1 MVFSGETV
9 YFLRVFDYNFLKH
22 RKREVVLMKK
32 LVFINA
38 CIRGQDSRTLSVA
51 QPILAALEARYAI
64 TRIDLTGSSLA
75 PVTAPLF
82 DQRGSGISP
91 EDSAYGKLVAEAD
104 RIVIAAPFW
113 DMSFPSV
120 LKVFFE
126 HISVPDITFR
136 NNPDGTTRGNCKAE
150 KLLYITTRGME
161 IETGSAL
168 DQGTSYLKA
177 LGWLWGF
184 GEVITVAARGMD
196 VQPAEIVQQRLED
209 ARREGLEIC
218 KGF

>member
-1 MVFSGETV
+1 
-9 YFLRVFDYNFLKH
+9 
-22 RKREVVLMKK
+22 MKK

-38 CIRGQDSRTLSVA
+38 CIRGQDSRTLSLA
-51 QPILAALEARYAI
+51 QPILAALEENYAI
-64 TRIDLTGSSLA
+64 TQIDLTETSLM

-82 DQRGSGISP
+82 RERGNGISP
-91 EDSAYGKLVAEAD
+91 EDDANGRLVAEAD

-120 LKVFFE
+120 LKAFIE
-126 HISVPDITFR
+126 HISVPELTFC

-161 IETGSAL
+161 IETGSNL

-184 GEVITVAARGMD
+184 GEVITVAAWGMD
-196 VQPAEIVQQRLED
+196 VQPAEIVQQRLQ
-209 ARREGLEIC
+209 AALAEGLEIC

>member
-1 MVFSGETV
+1 
-9 YFLRVFDYNFLKH
+9 
-22 RKREVVLMKK
+22 MKK

-38 CIRGQDSRTLSVA
+38 CIRGQDSRTLSLA
-51 QPILAALEARYAI
+51 RPMLAALEKNYTI
-64 TRIDLTGSSLA
+64 TQIDLTEASLM

-82 DQRGSGISP
+82 RERGNGISP
-91 EDSAYGKLVAEAD
+91 EDDANGRLVAEAD

-120 LKVFFE
+120 LKAFIE
-126 HISVPDITFR
+126 HISVPDITFC

-161 IETGSAL
+161 IETGSNL
-168 DQGTSYLKA
+168 DQGSSYLKA
-177 LGWLWGF
+177 LSWLWGF

-196 VQPAEIVQQRLED
+196 VQPAEIVQQRLQ
-209 ARREGLEIC
+209 AALAEGLEIC